1 MKISFI
7 FLRSRSR
14 SICTLITLIASFG
27 TPFSL
32 GAQAIKTNILSDF
45 AMMPSIAVELPL
57 GRRLSLDVGYNGAWW
72 ENRASAFCVK
82 SHGGQLGIRYWFEDI
97 FNGHHL
103 GVYGLGHSY
112 DFCFGKKGMQS
123 DDWCWG
129 ADMEYGYLL
138 PLGKSI
144 ALDFSAG
151 FGILGG
157 NLKEYEPQDSH
168 FVWQSNKRYRWFGP
182 TRASVSLVWTI
193 GRMRHEKQ
201 Q

>member
-32 GAQAIKTNILSDF
+32 EAQAIKTNILSDF

-82 SHGGQLGIRYWFEDI
+82 SHGGQLDSVRTV
-97 FNGHHL
+97 H
-103 GVYGLGHSY
+103 
-112 DFCFGKKGMQS
+112 GKIIP
-123 DDWCWG
+123 
-129 ADMEYGYLL
+129 A
-138 PLGKSI
+138 
-144 ALDFSAG
+144 
-151 FGILGG
+151 GILVVVIR
-157 NLKEYEPQDSH
+157 NQKQNNTLMKQNTEISRKNSTEIYYSPTAEVITVNSQN
-168 FVWQSNKRYRWFGP
+168 VLCQSGQSFGLDDDTFTNGDLDNP
-182 TRASVSLVWTI
+182 WN
-193 GRMRHEKQ
+193 
-201 Q
+201 